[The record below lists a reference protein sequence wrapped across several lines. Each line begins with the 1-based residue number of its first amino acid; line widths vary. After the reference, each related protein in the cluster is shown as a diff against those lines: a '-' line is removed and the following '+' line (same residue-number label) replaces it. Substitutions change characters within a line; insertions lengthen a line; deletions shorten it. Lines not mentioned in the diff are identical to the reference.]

1 MNSAWLRTEET
12 VAIDA
17 IEVDS
22 VAILAVE
29 IAADLVVLRPDLAD
43 RHQDSAE
50 EDLAVLREASVV
62 VVLAGH
68 PAVSAAVT
76 VKADSAR

>member
-1 MNSAWLRTEET
+1 M
-12 VAIDA
+12 AIDA

-22 VAILAVE
+22 GAILAVE

-50 EDLAVLREASVV
+50 EDLAVLQEASVVV

-76 VKADSAR
+76 VKADSAQ